1 MPTNPRDRM
10 IVAAAGPATHLPMT
24 LCWLI
29 LSATTGYPIRFWSPA
44 VPLEASS
51 LYHWL
56 CWVGLYINVLLFV
69 FNLLVPVF
77 PLDGSQL
84 LLNFLLLRGATPAR
98 AARIIILVSVPMA
111 VLLAGWALV
120 NGNSLGC
127 FLVLWLG
134 MQTWRLH
141 QAAAAGRL
149 ETHPLFVDV
158 APRGGPGM
166 SGQAQAV

>member
-1 MPTNPRDRM
+1 M
-10 IVAAAGPATHLPMT
+10 
-24 LCWLI
+24 
-29 LSATTGYPIRFWSPA
+29 
-44 VPLEASS
+44 
-51 LYHWL
+51 
-56 CWVGLYINVLLFV
+56 
-69 FNLLVPVF
+69 F

-127 FLVLWLG
+127 FLVLWLC